1 MSATTS
7 RDAIT
12 ASTLTRSLEMK
23 LMHQELARE
32 HASRRHMEAEHA
44 RRARALLA
52 HKRWHRKAERA
63 AYRAR
68 LALASL

>member
-7 RDAIT
+7 RDATT
-12 ASTLTRSLEMK
+12 ASTLTRSLEMS
-23 LMHQELARE
+23 LMHQELAR
-32 HASRRHMEAEHA
+32 AQSARRQLEAARA

-52 HKRWHRKAERA
+52 HKRWHRRAERA